1 MARRTCGYCG
11 DTGHNRSTCPTEKK
25 RVEEIRAKD
34 PDNWRV
40 YEYDRRH
47 SRRKEARL
55 RASQDRKCSYCG
67 EQGHNRRSCPTL
79 KQHKHYADV
88 ANAEAR
94 VGILDYLR
102 KEGIGPGALMVIGER
117 YYDQQTE
124 AYHRRLGTHLVAGV
138 NWKALDFAYFET
150 GKSDREHPQNQEV
163 LSLVNLRTGEKIR
176 MNLLPDDYMQRKKR
190 EVELARETG
199 EVPWG
204 LYAAVIV
211 SPAEAVEPPQGWLES
226 RSDTHLLDLR
236 FGGKGK
242 KATTKWDVRG
252 RLEFDPVDVLIKRSE
267 GQEGEI

>member
-11 DTGHNRSTCPTEKK
+11 GTGHNRSTCPTEKEA
-25 RVEEIRAKD
+25 VEKLRAKD

-47 SRRKEARL
+47 TRRKESRL

-67 EQGHNRRSCPTL
+67 EQGHNRRSCSTL
-79 KQHKHYADV
+79 KQHKHYADI

-150 GKSDREHPQNQEV
+150 GKSDREHPQNKEV
-163 LSLVNLRTGEKIR
+163 LSLVNLRTGEKSH
-176 MNLLPDDYMQRKKR
+176 MNLLPDEYMQRKKR

-204 LYAAVIV
+204 LYTAVIV
-211 SPAEAVEPPQGWLES
+211 SPAETVEPPQGWLQS

-242 KATTKWDVRG
+242 KATTKWDVRNH
-252 RLEFDPVDVLIKRSE
+252 LEFDPVDQVIKRFE
-267 GQEGEI
+267 EQEEEI

>member
-11 DTGHNRSTCPTEKK
+11 GTGHNRSTCPTEKEA
-25 RVEEIRAKD
+25 VEKLRAKD

-47 SRRKEARL
+47 TRRKESRL

-67 EQGHNRRSCPTL
+67 EQGHNRRSCSTL
-79 KQHKHYADV
+79 KQHKHYADI

-150 GKSDREHPQNQEV
+150 GKSDREHPQNKEV
-163 LSLVNLRTGEKIR
+163 LSLVNLRTGEKSH
-176 MNLLPDDYMQRKKR
+176 MNLLPDEYMQRKKR

-204 LYAAVIV
+204 LYTAVIV
-211 SPAEAVEPPQGWLES
+211 SPAETVEPPQGWLDS

-242 KATTKWDVRG
+242 KATTKWDVTG
-252 RLEFDPVDVLIKRSE
+252 RIEFDPVDQVIKRVE
-267 GQEGEI
+267 QQGEEI

>member
-11 DTGHNRSTCPTEKK
+11 DTGHNHSTCPTEKK
-25 RVEEIRAKD
+25 RVEEIRARD

-47 SRRKEARL
+47 QRRKESRL

-67 EQGHNRRSCPTL
+67 EPGHNRRSCPTL
-79 KQHKHYADV
+79 KQHKHYGV
-88 ANAEAR
+88 IANAEAR
-94 VGILDYLR
+94 VEILEYLR

-124 AYHRRLGTHLVAGV
+124 SYHRRLGTHLVAGM
-138 NWKALDFAYFET
+138 NWKALDFAYFDT
-150 GKSDREHPQNQEV
+150 GKSDREHPQNKEV
-163 LSLVNLRTGEKIR
+163 LSLVNLRTGEKSH

-204 LYAAVIV
+204 LYTAVIV

-242 KATTKWDVRG
+242 KATTHADIIG
-252 RLEFDPVDVLIKRSE
+252 RLEFDPVDQIRKRYE
-267 GQEGEI
+267 EQGEEI